1 MKRISLLLIG
11 LFLCYIV
18 YYDLKVGTL
27 PVLSMTNPE
36 VVEQKVLT
44 SNSEDNNPTIPYYEK
59 AIKNGDTVLSITE
72 QYHGR
77 LPTSIERLIEDF
89 ETLNSKVKAESI
101 IIGKTYRFPD
111 YKQ

>member
-27 PVLSMTNPE
+27 PVLSMTNTN
-36 VVEQKVLT
+36 VEQKALN
-44 SNSEDNNPTIPYYEK
+44 SNRDNNSPTVPSYEK
-59 AIKNGDTVLSITE
+59 TIKNGDTLLSITE

-77 LPTSIERLIEDF
+77 LPTSIERLIKDF

-101 IIGKTYRFPD
+101 IIGKTYRFPE